1 MTLEKVVGLETDL
14 ASRDVVEKHD
24 EGIVSG
30 KDRKEKG
37 QRAEGFG
44 RGEKVVVVKFVDKGM
59 SMEAEVAEVVM
70 AFVVVVQVGEG
81 GEE

>member
-1 MTLEKVVGLETDL
+1 MTLEKVVGPETDS
-14 ASRDVVEKHD
+14 ANRDVVEKHD

-44 RGEKVVVVKFVDKGM
+44 RGEKVVVVKCVDKGM
-59 SMEAEVAEVVM
+59 SMEVEVAEVVM
-70 AFVVVVQVGEG
+70 AFVVVV
-81 GEE
+81 